1 LGILFA
7 APTNNIEFALRTKFG
22 YQWALASFEVVTIVA
37 LAMLLWRGAEAHG
50 KSFVN
55 PV

>member
-1 LGILFA
+1 
-7 APTNNIEFALRTKFG
+7 
-22 YQWALASFEVVTIVA
+22 VTIVA